1 MNSFP
6 RFRLSTLCCGIY
18 FDDMFCISFFCDTRM
33 CMICT
38 VDMLLRWSCLTLEC
52 PLLERRCC
60 FCAYFWD
67 DHSNNLW
74 AFWAFPDVYPQV
86 RAPRTTLTTLGHYTL
101 PRCIAVDTCNWL
113 CRLPWQSSVPRQGG
127 GYGVA
132 LDLHM
137 CIYIYISTI
146 YV

>member
-1 MNSFP
+1 MNSFSS
-6 RFRLSTLCCGIY
+6 FRLSTLCCGIY

-67 DHSNNLW
+67 DHSNNLR
-74 AFWAFPDVYPQV
+74 AFPDVYPQV
-86 RAPRTTLTTLGHYTL
+86 RAPSVLLRRPLSQPLGIIIIYTL
-101 PRCIAVDTCNWL
+101 PRCIAVGTCNWL

-132 LDLHM
+132 LDQHM
-137 CIYIYISTI
+137 CI
-146 YV
+146 